1 MKDKIHPKYVDCTIT
16 CVCGN
21 VVKTR
26 STKPKINVEIC
37 SKCHPLYTGQ
47 RKILEK
53 GGRVEKFRRRESQ
66 ARKPSAEAQGQK
78 TNAK

>member
-1 MKDKIHPKYVDCTIT
+1 MKPKIHPKYVDCTIT

-37 SKCHPLYTGQ
+37 SHCHPLFTG
-47 RKILEK
+47 KTKVLDVA
-53 GGRVEKFRRRESQ
+53 GRVEKFRARQRRAQ
-66 ARKPSAEAQGQK
+66 KPAAEAK
-78 TNAK
+78 KE

>member
-1 MKDKIHPKYVDCTIT
+1 MKAKIHPKYFDCVIT

-37 SKCHPLYTGQ
+37 SHCHPLFTGKQ
-47 RKILEK
+47 KVLDVA
-53 GGRVEKFRRRESQ
+53 GRVEKFR
-66 ARKPSAEAQGQK
+66 ARQRKAQKAQSEAKG
-78 TNAK
+78 NAGK

>member
-1 MKDKIHPKYVDCTIT
+1 MKAKIHPKYMDCTIT

-37 SKCHPLYTGQ
+37 SKCHPLFTGK
-47 RKILEK
+47 RKILDK
-53 GGRVEKFRRRESQ
+53 GGRVEKFRQHQRR
-66 ARKPSAEAQGQK
+66 GQK
-78 TNAK
+78 TAAEAK